1 MFGTEVSLEMVAGG
15 DRNTKFFHDT
25 TLQRRERNRIQRI
38 KDDQGSW
45 IEGKEEV
52 FKAVLEHFQKIYKAG
67 QIQDLEECMQHVPKI
82 VIEEMNAKLMAQVED
97 KQIKE
102 AVFSIG
108 ALKAPSPDGFNALFY
123 QKNWETIKD
132 DIGRAVKDFFLNG
145 NISEEVNETLVAL
158 APKVPLPECINQL
171 RPISCCNV
179 VAKIISKIFVEIK
192 TVYGCDNLSE
202 SECFCRWKIDSRQP
216 HHCT

>member
-1 MFGTEVSLEMVAGG
+1 MLGTEVSLEMVAGG

-52 FKAVLEHFQKIYKAG
+52 FKVVLEHFQKIYKAG

-82 VIEEMNAKLMAQVED
+82 VTEEMNAKLMAQVED
-97 KQIKE
+97 KEIKE
-102 AVFSIG
+102 AVG
-108 ALKAPSPDGFNALFY
+108 ALKAPGPDGFNALFY

-132 DIGRAVKDFFLNG
+132 DIGRAVKDFF
-145 NISEEVNETLVAL
+145 S
-158 APKVPLPECINQL
+158 
-171 RPISCCNV
+171 
-179 VAKIISKIFVEIK
+179 
-192 TVYGCDNLSE
+192 
-202 SECFCRWKIDSRQP
+202 
-216 HHCT
+216 